1 MVLKNHLIIFSTVFA
16 GIFAG
21 WINVKAQESKEILEL
36 KGKLNSAKS
45 PKDKHIHYLRL
56 ADAYGM
62 QGKTD
67 SVFAFLTRGEE
78 NAKKMN
84 DTDEAGR
91 INIFISQFFL
101 QKGDVKNSEK
111 YINEAHLLLANSKNY
126 DNLGLLNY
134 ATAGLYILKKQYA
147 KATENYKKNIRL
159 YDEGKKI
166 DKKYVTIAYQGLFA
180 NLIIQNN
187 LRDGYLES
195 NKYIDYVKKN
205 EPEKLDI
212 AYLLL
217 GSFYMNAKDYDK
229 SLNAYQK
236 TIALSKNQ
244 DLVNLCNAFLGIL
257 YAEKKELDL
266 AKKYTDKANAFF
278 KGGNNNIALGSV
290 YYSYASI
297 FLQENKLDLA
307 EEYIKKAIAISPEKD
322 ISSTRFSYLSK
333 QNEILVKKL
342 TQDRSKINDQEKKV
356 KLEQLLKDLK
366 ENLSFIES
374 TDTFLSPELIISNF
388 DNLSKV
394 YEELGNYEQSLFYQK
409 KYVQKKDEAYGLDK
423 MKEFLNTQSDY
434 ELREQKAKIEL
445 QEATKRIQ
453 LQKELELKALKFEY
467 EKKQA
472 ATKTEAERK
481 RLLLEEDLKRRE
493 IELTYAQQKKEAEQK
508 YIQEKKL
515 AKINQEKKDAIAKAE
530 LENSKSEKN
539 MWAIGAGLSL
549 LLLGFAGFSYNQKR
563 KDNKRIAEE
572 KQKSEN
578 LLLNILPHEV
588 AEELKENGKTNA
600 KHFDEVSVLFTDFVN
615 FTANS
620 ERIGVQEVLNEL
632 NICFTEFDK
641 IMDKYNLEKIK
652 TIGDAYLAVSGL
664 PVSNEHHA
672 ENAVNA
678 GLEILDYIQKRKE
691 NNPNAL
697 DIRIGI
703 HSGPVIAGIVGVKKF
718 AYDIWG
724 DTVNTAARMEQNSQK
739 GKLNI
744 SGFTYDLIKNKF
756 ICEYRGKIEVKGKG
770 ELDMYFVEKI

>member
-1 MVLKNHLIIFSTVFA
+1 MKNHLIIFSTALFGV
-16 GIFAG
+16 FAG
-21 WINVKAQESKEILEL
+21 WIDVKGQESKEILEL
-36 KGKLNSAKS
+36 KSKLTSAKS
-45 PKDKHIHYLRL
+45 PKDKHIHYLQL
-56 ADAYGM
+56 TDAYGM

-67 SVFAFLTRGEE
+67 SVFVFLTRSEE

-84 DTDEAGR
+84 NNDEAGR
-91 INIFISQFFL
+91 INIFLSQFFL
-101 QKGDVKNSEK
+101 QKGDLKNSEK

-126 DNLGLLNY
+126 DHVGLLNY
-134 ATAGLYILKKQYA
+134 ATAGVNIFKKQYT

-159 YDEGKKI
+159 YDEGKEI
-166 DKKYVTIAYQGLFA
+166 DKKYVTMAYQGLFT
-180 NLIIQNN
+180 NLIIQSNF
-187 LRDGYLES
+187 REGYLES
-195 NKYIDYVKKN
+195 NKYIDYVKKY

-217 GSFYMNAKDYDK
+217 GSFYMSAKDYDK
-229 SLNAYQK
+229 SLNSYQK
-236 TIALSKNQ
+236 TVSLSKNQ
-244 DLVNLCNAFLGIL
+244 DLVNLCYAFLGII

-278 KGGNNNIALGSV
+278 KGGNNNIALGSI
-290 YYSYASI
+290 YYGYASI
-297 FLQENKLDLA
+297 FLQENKLDQA
-307 EEYIKKAIAISPEKD
+307 EEYIKKAIVIAPEKD
-322 ISSTRFSYLSK
+322 ISSTKFSYISK
-333 QNEILVKKL
+333 QNEILLKKL
-342 TQDRSKINDQEKKV
+342 TQSGSNMSDVERKQ
-356 KLEQLLKDLK
+356 KLELLLNDLK
-366 ENLSFIES
+366 ENSQFLES
-374 TDTFLSPELIISNF
+374 TDTFLSPELIITNF

-394 YEELGNYEQSLFYQK
+394 NEELGNYEQALFYRK
-409 KYVQKKDEAYGLDK
+409 KYIDKKEETYGLDK

-453 LQKELELKALKFEY
+453 LQKEIELKALKFEY

-472 ATKTEAERK
+472 EAKTEAEKK

-493 IELTYAQQKKEAEQK
+493 IELTYVQQKKAAEQR

-515 AKINQEKKDAIAKAE
+515 AQINQEKKDAIAKAE
-530 LENSKSEKN
+530 LETSKSEKN

-563 KDNKRIAEE
+563 KDNKKIAEE

-588 AEELKENGKTNA
+588 AEELKEKGKTSA

-641 IMDKYNLEKIK
+641 IMDRYNLEKIK

-664 PVSNEHHA
+664 PVSNEEHA

-678 GLEILDYIQKRKE
+678 GLEILDYIKKRKE

-724 DTVNTAARMEQNSQK
+724 DTVNTAARMEQNSHK

-756 ICEYRGKIEVKGKG
+756 VCEYRGKIEVKGKG
-770 ELDMYFVEKI
+770 ELDMYFVEKL

>member
-1 MVLKNHLIIFSTVFA
+1 MMKFTQFSKLAIIYFLSSYCLIFSQETEKISELKTKLFSTKEEKEIYLIHRSLANEYLNHNLDSAIVYGKKTIPYLQKTNNYKELQKTHFVLAYSLIEFTPNTDGIYHLKETERYNNLLNDQTRSSAINYLYGLYYLQRKDFSNSFLYLEKNIKLNFANKLMSDEEKDIIYKSYYSLYANFVAQNNYKEAYKYLISFVEFSKKNLPLLYPKSYQILGEFYLRTNEHNKALKVFKDLEIMYSKNTNLKNSAIIYKKIGEAYKNMGLNDSAKAQLNKALSYYESLKSHNDAAEIKSILATIFLEENNFLRAKEYIENARDLLPNDKQILLNHTIYRAKNVLKNTPSLIRNESKINEVKEIIYDLNKNFSTLENTQWLIEGKDLITKYTLLSNLYEKIGDNEQALFYFKKSIIEKENYYGLEKLKELSYLQA
-16 GIFAG
+16 ENELA
-21 WINVKAQESKEILEL
+21 NERERVKLEEEKKRLEL
-36 KGKLNSAKS
+36 K
-45 PKDKHIHYLRL
+45 
-56 ADAYGM
+56 
-62 QGKTD
+62 
-67 SVFAFLTRGEE
+67 
-78 NAKKMN
+78 
-84 DTDEAGR
+84 
-91 INIFISQFFL
+91 
-101 QKGDVKNSEK
+101 
-111 YINEAHLLLANSKNY
+111 
-126 DNLGLLNY
+126 
-134 ATAGLYILKKQYA
+134 
-147 KATENYKKNIRL
+147 
-159 YDEGKKI
+159 
-166 DKKYVTIAYQGLFA
+166 
-180 NLIIQNN
+180 
-187 LRDGYLES
+187 
-195 NKYIDYVKKN
+195 
-205 EPEKLDI
+205 
-212 AYLLL
+212 
-217 GSFYMNAKDYDK
+217 
-229 SLNAYQK
+229 
-236 TIALSKNQ
+236 
-244 DLVNLCNAFLGIL
+244 
-257 YAEKKELDL
+257 KE
-266 AKKYTDKANAFF
+266 
-278 KGGNNNIALGSV
+278 I
-290 YYSYASI
+290 
-297 FLQENKLDLA
+297 
-307 EEYIKKAIAISPEKD
+307 
-322 ISSTRFSYLSK
+322 
-333 QNEILVKKL
+333 
-342 TQDRSKINDQEKKV
+342 
-356 KLEQLLKDLK
+356 
-366 ENLSFIES
+366 
-374 TDTFLSPELIISNF
+374 
-388 DNLSKV
+388 
-394 YEELGNYEQSLFYQK
+394 
-409 KYVQKKDEAYGLDK
+409 
-423 MKEFLNTQSDY
+423 
-434 ELREQKAKIEL
+434 
-445 QEATKRIQ
+445 
-453 LQKELELKALKFEY
+453 ELKALKFEY

-472 ATKTEAERK
+472 EAKTEAEKK

-563 KDNKRIAEE
+563 KDNKKIAEE

-588 AEELKENGKTNA
+588 AEELKEKGKTNA

-620 ERIGVQEVLNEL
+620 ERIGVQEVVNEL